1 MLFRKTTTHLLL
13 LQQRHLKNF
22 SSRKPTTFSLL
33 NTSFFEIF
41 DHNFEQNKDNLK
53 TVCRNIESL
62 SLPEKLRVHSHLVR
76 TQHLPLLKN
85 SRAVQWLLKPVNISS
100 FLKLCRDSLNKMK
113 LQDLSQ
119 LMVINSKFESQATVK
134 GIIARLRELLPTVR
148 SETELEDALNTI
160 SQIKGL
166 PSCRWS
172 SVEAILTRPE
182 LLSLVKTSESFRS
195 PTQHVQLFNLIK
207 EFDLSR
213 FDETEQLMVSSIID
227 SLEHVKPADYLK
239 LLHGLCS
246 HTLFFI
252 SKGGNGVS
260 MPLDN
265 LLFESKHTYSSSLS
279 LRLLHEICQKTY
291 NPEVFSAQDLKQ
303 SGRVT
308 DSFKAFNNTVIP
320 DLFPEINAVLL
331 RISAENVNRNFS
343 DRRVIPRVFNLARDP
358 AGVSKQIA
366 SSLFERFANT
376 LANYACLNLHL
387 VSVFRNTDIT
397 IHRVD
402 VSYSLLGVCREF
414 RTSISFFNR
423 VALSFVESEVSD
435 LRKVGLFVESSV
447 ALVFPV
453 FFYCYKFRVSGKPN
467 LVVDSFFYSSADFLL
482 YVCNIARSLIQ
493 KLRFQEKGLV
503 VMKSTSKLALTRGK
517 TEDFASIVKLI
528 NESLLMHSG
537 FFDELGNEQRALV
550 LKKNLKSLAKL
561 IET

>member
-1 MLFRKTTTHLLL
+1 
-13 LQQRHLKNF
+13 
-22 SSRKPTTFSLL
+22 
-33 NTSFFEIF
+33 
-41 DHNFEQNKDNLK
+41 
-53 TVCRNIESL
+53 
-62 SLPEKLRVHSHLVR
+62 
-76 TQHLPLLKN
+76 
-85 SRAVQWLLKPVNISS
+85 
-100 FLKLCRDSLNKMK
+100 
-113 LQDLSQ
+113 
-119 LMVINSKFESQATVK
+119 
-134 GIIARLRELLPTVR
+134 
-148 SETELEDALNTI
+148 
-160 SQIKGL
+160 
-166 PSCRWS
+166 
-172 SVEAILTRPE
+172 
-182 LLSLVKTSESFRS
+182 
-195 PTQHVQLFNLIK
+195 
-207 EFDLSR
+207 
-213 FDETEQLMVSSIID
+213 MVSSIID

-366 SSLFERFANT
+366 SSLFANT

-387 VSVFRNTDIT
+387 VSLFRNTDIT
-397 IHRVD
+397 IQQLD

-453 FFYCYKFRVSGKPN
+453 FFYCYKFRASGKPN
-467 LVVDSFFYSSADFLL
+467 LVVDSFYHSSADFLL

-493 KLRFQEKGLV
+493 KLRLQEKGLV
-503 VMKSTSKLALTRGK
+503 VMKSTSELALTRGE
-517 TEDFASIVKLI
+517 TEDFYNIVKLI

-561 IET
+561 IER